1 MKKFL
6 FITDAISSLVE
17 YKDTSVLM
25 MQTAFENNISIYV
38 CEIKDLFY
46 SDNVVSTVCSKV
58 NDPFNSIT
66 DMEETVTLQLMDFDK
81 VFMRK
86 DPPVDENYMNAL
98 YLLEVAAF
106 MGANIIN
113 EPKAL
118 QTFNEKVLALRF
130 AKFMT
135 ETLITNQAL
144 TLKEFHAKHHEI
156 ILKPLNG
163 MGGQSVYKFHEIT
176 SNELEVFDG
185 LTQNNRQVML
195 QKFIPEIIEGD
206 YRILIINGQPFHK
219 ALARIPQDGSFLG
232 NLAAGGK
239 GECRSLTEH
248 QKSMSEEIGTFL
260 AKNKIF
266 FAGIDV
272 IGSYLTEINI
282 TSPTGARE
290 IFEQSG
296 ENPIQLLF
304 NED

>member
-1 MKKFL
+1 LKKFL

-46 SDNVVSTVCSKV
+46 ADNVISTLCSQV
-58 NDPFNSIT
+58 NDPFKSIT
-66 DMEETVTLQLMDFDK
+66 EMEETVALQLMDFDK
-81 VFMRK
+81 VIMRK

-98 YLLEVAAF
+98 YLLEVASS

-118 QTFNEKVLALRF
+118 QIFNEKVLALRF
-130 AKFMT
+130 SKFMT
-135 ETLITNQAL
+135 ETLITNQAVA
-144 TLKEFHAKHHEI
+144 LKEFQAKHQEI

-163 MGGQSVYKFHEIT
+163 MGGQSVHKFHELT
-176 SNELEVFDG
+176 SNEVEVFDD

-195 QKFIPEIIEGD
+195 QKFIPDILEGD
-206 YRILIINGQPFHK
+206 YRILIINGEPFHK
-219 ALARIPQDGSFLG
+219 VLARIPQDGSFLG

-239 GECRSLTEH
+239 GECRDLSEH
-248 QKSMSEEIGTFL
+248 QRIMSEEIGSFL
-260 AKNKIF
+260 MQNKVF

-272 IGSYLTEINI
+272 IGNYLTEINI

-304 NED
+304 NEG

>member
-66 DMEETVTLQLMDFDK
+66 DMEETVTLELMDFDK

-98 YLLEVAAF
+98 YLLDVASF

-135 ETLITNQAL
+135 ETIITNQAL
-144 TLKEFHAKHHEI
+144 TLKEFPAKHHEI

-185 LTQNNRQVML
+185 LTQNLSAV
-195 QKFIPEIIEGD
+195 
-206 YRILIINGQPFHK
+206 
-219 ALARIPQDGSFLG
+219 SF
-232 NLAAGGK
+232 NQAP
-239 GECRSLTEH
+239 H
-248 QKSMSEEIGTFL
+248 Q
-260 AKNKIF
+260 
-266 FAGIDV
+266 
-272 IGSYLTEINI
+272 
-282 TSPTGARE
+282 
-290 IFEQSG
+290 
-296 ENPIQLLF
+296 
-304 NED
+304 

>member
-1 MKKFL
+1 LKKFL

-46 SDNVVSTVCSKV
+46 SDNVGSTVCSKV

-66 DMEETVTLQLMDFDK
+66 DMEETVALQLIDFDK

-98 YLLEVAAF
+98 YLLEVASS
-106 MGANIIN
+106 MGANIMN

-163 MGGQSVYKFHEIT
+163 MGGFSIFKLNADKKIPRIKINKISLLT
-176 SNELEVFDG
+176 SIFLIN
-185 LTQNNRQVML
+185 TKIN
-195 QKFIPEIIEGD
+195 IIELNVNIKDIKKYWGTTINEKNASLEKKIIKSIIK
-206 YRILIINGQPFHK
+206 RI
-219 ALARIPQDGSFLG
+219 A
-232 NLAAGGK
+232 
-239 GECRSLTEH
+239 
-248 QKSMSEEIGTFL
+248 
-260 AKNKIF
+260 
-266 FAGIDV
+266 V
-272 IGSYLTEINI
+272 ISYLLRYI
-282 TSPTGARE
+282 
-290 IFEQSG
+290 
-296 ENPIQLLF
+296 
-304 NED
+304 

>member
-46 SDNVVSTVCSKV
+46 SNNVVSTLCSKV

-66 DMEETVTLQLMDFDK
+66 DMEETVALQLIDFDK

-98 YLLEVAAF
+98 YLLEVASS
-106 MGANIIN
+106 MGANIMN

-163 MGGQSVYKFHEIT
+163 MGGRLS
-176 SNELEVFDG
+176 
-185 LTQNNRQVML
+185 
-195 QKFIPEIIEGD
+195 
-206 YRILIINGQPFHK
+206 LIHI
-219 ALARIPQDGSFLG
+219 
-232 NLAAGGK
+232 
-239 GECRSLTEH
+239 
-248 QKSMSEEIGTFL
+248 
-260 AKNKIF
+260 
-266 FAGIDV
+266 
-272 IGSYLTEINI
+272 
-282 TSPTGARE
+282 
-290 IFEQSG
+290 
-296 ENPIQLLF
+296 
-304 NED
+304 